1 MSKDNELIF
10 NIITLGDSGVGK
22 TSIIKRYVYDSF
34 EEKNLSTIGIQFSFK
49 KLTLKNKQTITLK
62 IIDTGGQEKYR
73 SLSKSYYKNADAAL
87 FVFSIDDIKS
97 YEQIKGWI
105 GEFKINNG
113 KEENIPIFL
122 IGNKND
128 LKQKVDQELIDELKK
143 EFNYKYISTSALKNK
158 NIDLLFEELGEELF
172 KRYNPDIKQK
182 NIKLESKNKLK
193 ENICIRCMRY

>member
-34 EEKNLSTIGIQFSFK
+34 EEKNLSTIGIQYSFK

-97 YEQIKGWI
+97 CEQIKGWI
-105 GEFKINNG
+105 GEFKINNE
-113 KEENIPIFL
+113 KEENINIFL
-122 IGNKND
+122 IGNKN
-128 LKQKVDQELIDELKK
+128 KK
-143 EFNYKYISTSALKNK
+143 
-158 NIDLLFEELGEELF
+158 
-172 KRYNPDIKQK
+172 
-182 NIKLESKNKLK
+182 
-193 ENICIRCMRY
+193 